1 MLDIDTA
8 SAVWETSL
16 KAVWHGSPVW
26 LHGDVSAG
34 NLLVTKG
41 RLRAVIDFGSSGVG
55 DPACDLVIAWT
66 LFSGESRETF
76 RAALPLDRDTWSRGR
91 GWALWKALMTLAA
104 RKGDHSLEAEKAR
117 QVVDAV
123 LCRTPECLATGIH
136 VTLAIGRNLQAIL
149 PPLFLIAS
157 AKSWDANRS
166 LNEVRHGDENP
177 DHQDMVS
184 TSGKEEDT
192 KANDELF
199 VADGKARGLGD
210 NHLIGP
216 KDFKVFH
223 AALCALISDIKIT
236 VG

>member
-1 MLDIDTA
+1 MGVPAFGYPWHWSIYRWLEGETATIERIADLRQFALALAEFLIALQRIDPTGGPPPGPHNFYRGGSLAVYNGETRQAIAALAGVLDIDTA

-41 RLRAVIDFGSSGVG
+41 RLSAVIDFGSSGVG

-76 RAALPLDRDTWSRGR
+76 RAALPLDRDTWSRAR

-104 RKGDHSLEAEKAR
+104 RKDDHSLEAEKAR

-123 LCRTPECLATGIH
+123 LAEHRRA
-136 VTLAIGRNLQAIL
+136 
-149 PPLFLIAS
+149 
-157 AKSWDANRS
+157 
-166 LNEVRHGDENP
+166 
-177 DHQDMVS
+177 
-184 TSGKEEDT
+184 
-192 KANDELF
+192 
-199 VADGKARGLGD
+199 
-210 NHLIGP
+210 
-216 KDFKVFH
+216 
-223 AALCALISDIKIT
+223 
-236 VG
+236 